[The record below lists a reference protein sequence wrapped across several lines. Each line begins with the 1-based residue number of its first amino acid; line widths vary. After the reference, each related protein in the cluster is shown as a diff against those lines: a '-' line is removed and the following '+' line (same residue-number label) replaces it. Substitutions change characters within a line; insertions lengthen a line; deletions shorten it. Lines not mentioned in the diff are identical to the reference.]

1 MSIYNPVSLSMYENL
16 QLELPNLV
24 GGIQFGLGGISFNIQ
39 SKDGIGGMIQ
49 EWVGVWAKHRGYNIV
64 EQSESQEFPDFFI
77 GQEKGLLEIKTYNAA
92 ASPSFDIANFQSYC
106 ESLTQNPE
114 RLDADYLIFAYRLNN
129 GALCIENVFLKKIW
143 EISSAS
149 ERWPIKTQTKRDVIY
164 NLRPCAFHS
173 ARITSYPPFK
183 NKEEFVDALY
193 KTESLYLN
201 QKETQNLINYRLN
214 LRSQ

>member
-1 MSIYNPVSLSMYENL
+1 MNIYNSVSLSMYEEL

-49 EWVGVWAKHRGYNIV
+49 EWLGVWAKNRGYNIV
-64 EQSESQEFPDFFI
+64 EQSVSQEFPDFFV
-77 GQEKGLLEIKTYNAA
+77 GREGGLLEIKTYNAA
-92 ASPSFDIANFQSYC
+92 AGPSFDIANFQSYC
-106 ESLTQNPE
+106 ESLTLNPE

-129 GALCIENVFLKKIW
+129 GVLFIENIFLKKIW

-149 ERWPIKTQTKRDVIY
+149 DRWPIKTQTKRDVIY

-173 ARITSYPPFK
+173 ARMTNYPPFK
-183 NKEEFVDALY
+183 NKEEFVKALY
-193 KTESLYLN
+193 ETESLYLN
-201 QKETQNLINYRLN
+201 QKETQNYINYHLN
-214 LRSQ
+214 LRGQ